1 LRHEFEIEIQWI
13 AFPLHPE
20 TPPQGRTLEDLF
32 AGRKID
38 IPQMLAHLQQVARE
52 LGLPFGDRKMTF
64 NSRLA
69 QELGKWAEQLE
80 KGDAFHNAVFRAY
93 FADGLNIANVD
104 ILADIADSVGLDARD
119 ARDTIAGRTFKD
131 AVDKDWSRAYES
143 RVTAVPTFL
152 MNGQTLVGAQRSNVL
167 ANFVQENHVK
177 RQPSNH

>member
-1 LRHEFEIEIQWI
+1 LRREFEIEIQWI

-38 IPQMLAHLQQVARE
+38 IPQMLAHIQRVARE

-69 QELGKWAEQLE
+69 QELGKWAEQLQ

-104 ILADIADSVGLDARD
+104 ILADIAGSVGLDAGA
-119 ARDTIAGRTFKD
+119 ARDSIAGRKFKD

-152 MNGQTLVGAQRSNVL
+152 MNGQTLVGAQKFSIL
-167 ANFVQENHVK
+167 ADFMQENHVK
-177 RQPSNH
+177 RRP

>member
-1 LRHEFEIEIQWI
+1 LRREFEIEIQWI

-20 TPPQGRTLEDLF
+20 TPPQGRALEDLF

-69 QELGKWAEQLE
+69 QELGKWAQELE
-80 KGDAFHNAVFRAY
+80 KGDAFHSAVFRAY

-104 ILADIADSVGLDARD
+104 ILADIAGSVGLDARE
-119 ARDTIAGRTFKD
+119 ARDTIAGRKFKD

-167 ANFVQENHVK
+167 ANFVLQNHVK
-177 RQPSNH
+177 RRP